1 MANATSIAEANE
13 LMERIS
19 ALTGRNHEQH
29 LSILNLQETIESLQD
44 STLMLR
50 DNVAALNMENSL
62 LHSSYSRIV
71 RNCGIISFIMVYDYS
86 MSVIFHVLGNSLNNP
101 DNFFQIFIGF
111 QTKIL
116 ENSEVFS
123 RILLGDVPLTTS
135 RIAEFQGLY

>member
-50 DNVAALNMENSL
+50 DNVA
-62 LHSSYSRIV
+62 
-71 RNCGIISFIMVYDYS
+71 
-86 MSVIFHVLGNSLNNP
+86 P
-101 DNFFQIFIGF
+101 
-111 QTKIL
+111 
-116 ENSEVFS
+116 
-123 RILLGDVPLTTS
+123 
-135 RIAEFQGLY
+135 